1 MPSAGGKSL
10 ENTTGK
16 TAMRRSHYRLSIL
29 LAVCVVVAIL
39 GGWLHDHRRLRA
51 QLDAMRADNEEVQRL
66 KAELSSAKSGHANA
80 CLEFHRQLYGPFR
93 RLTDPYTAHSEQAEL
108 LRKLRDLGVHPE
120 IDQNGDIV
128 FARVPDTTNFKE
140 AFELLQAFPT
150 LRFVYFDTGPLPPG
164 YNWNSPEFRRAYADA
179 ANRVGMRTFILSD
192 HFRREAYAELR
203 RQLPHIE
210 AIEWPGA
217 F

>member
-1 MPSAGGKSL
+1 MGVMMGVRVR
-10 ENTTGK
+10 EITGA
-16 TAMRRSHYRLSIL
+16 AMRRLQYRLSTL
-29 LAVCVVVAIL
+29 LAACFIVAIL

-51 QLDAMRADNEEVQRL
+51 NLDAMRADNEEAQRL

-93 RLTDPYTAHSEQAEL
+93 RLTEPYATHSEQAEL
-108 LRKLRDLGVHPE
+108 LRELRDLGVHLE
-120 IDQNGDIV
+120 TDQQGDVV

-140 AFELLQAFPT
+140 AFGLLKAFPT
-150 LRFVYFDTGPLPPG
+150 LRFVFFCTGPLPPG

-179 ANRVGMRTFILSD
+179 ANRVVMRTFIVSG
-192 HFRREAYAELR
+192 HFRRDAYAELR